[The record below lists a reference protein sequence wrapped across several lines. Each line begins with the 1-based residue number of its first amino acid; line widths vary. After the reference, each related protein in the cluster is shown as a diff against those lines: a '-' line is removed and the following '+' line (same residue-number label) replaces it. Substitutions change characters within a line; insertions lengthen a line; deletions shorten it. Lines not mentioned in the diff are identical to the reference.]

1 VKKYITVFI
10 YFKINI
16 RIIIHLFIIMSTKEE
31 LVSNIKEWMKVESDM
46 KALQKNLKECRARK
60 KSLADG
66 LVTIMKTNEI
76 DCFDLSEGK
85 LLYTKTKV
93 KAPVNKKHLMVC
105 LEKYFSQDSNINTDE
120 VCNYILENRS
130 VKENE
135 SIRHK
140 PNKNI

>member
-1 VKKYITVFI
+1 
-10 YFKINI
+10 
-16 RIIIHLFIIMSTKEE
+16 MSTKEE

-105 LEKYFSQDSNINTDE
+105 LEKYFSQDSNINTGE
-120 VCNYILENRS
+120 VCEYILETRS